1 MTDRSGRALPLSM
14 DRALEQYDSKF
25 RFVLLASSR
34 AEQLIRGARPKI
46 EGPATRK
53 PTRLAMEE
61 LKGGMVEWGY
71 GQPPAPEPGEGDGTA
86 GVSSGDQASS
96 EQ

>member
-1 MTDRSGRALPLSM
+1 MTDRTGRPLPLSM

-25 RFVLLASSR
+25 RFVLLASTR

-71 GQPPAPEPGEGDGTA
+71 GQPPEPEPVEGEGVEAAAGDGGA
-86 GVSSGDQASS
+86 AA